1 MADVATADVAA
12 DVSTRIQASRR
23 EVWDG
28 LVDLDNISKFFLGA
42 RVATDWV
49 VGHPITWSGE
59 WQGKAY
65 EDKGEILAFER
76 EKRLR
81 FSHWS
86 SMSGPPDEPA
96 NRHVV
101 DITLDDVRDETEV
114 TLVQTNLEGGI
125 TAADREHR
133 AEYERNWSTLLAGL
147 KELVE
152 G

>member
-12 DVSTRIQASRR
+12 EVSTTIRAFRN
-23 EVWDG
+23 EVWDC
-28 LVDLDNISKFFLGA
+28 LVDLDNISKFFFA
-42 RVATDWV
+42 AHVATDWV

-65 EDKGEILAFER
+65 EDKGEILAVER
-76 EKRLR
+76 EKHLR

-86 SMSGPPDEPA
+86 SMSGAPNEPA

-101 DITLDDVRDETEV
+101 DITLEDVGDDTEI

-125 TAADREHR
+125 TATDRER
-133 AEYERNWSTLLAGL
+133 RDEYERNWSTLLAGL
-147 KELVE
+147 KELAE